1 MSYSLNMWLLPQFIS
16 TLDIVVSHTSSLL
29 SLSNIITHMSLIMP
43 PCLHYFDFAND
54 KSWYEEFEDIK
65 RVIRIRKSKKDRA
78 RKGLTKKDRAHKG
91 LTKKGQSTQG
101 LNEKRTEHTRA

>member
-1 MSYSLNMWLLPQFIS
+1 MWLLPQFIS
-16 TLDIVVSHTSSLL
+16 TLDIVVSHTSRLL

-65 RVIRIRKSKKDRA
+65 RVIRIRKSNDRQHNGQKK
-78 RKGLTKKDRAHKG
+78 KYKETNKDLQNIHIK
-91 LTKKGQSTQG
+91 LKME
-101 LNEKRTEHTRA
+101 LHEPL

>member
-78 RKGLTKKDRAHKG
+78 RKGLTKK
-91 LTKKGQSTQG
+91 GQSTQG

>member
-1 MSYSLNMWLLPQFIS
+1 
-16 TLDIVVSHTSSLL
+16 
-29 SLSNIITHMSLIMP
+29 MSLIMP